1 MSCTLIACIVLET
14 DRKACGQ
21 SNQET
26 RIVGG
31 KPTGVNVRTIYIYFK
46 LNTRQS
52 MKTIVI
58 NYYDF
63 FDIFFVVAMFSNI
76 HGLHVWVCIIFI

>member
-1 MSCTLIACIVLET
+1 MSDANCLYCLET

-31 KPTGVNVRTIYIYFK
+31 KPTGVNVRINLFSQSS
-46 LNTRQS
+46 LRQS
-52 MKTIVI
+52 KAIVLI
-58 NYYDF
+58 DFIDFTYD
-63 FDIFFVVAMFSNI
+63 I
-76 HGLHVWVCIIFI
+76 

>member
-14 DRKACGQ
+14 DRKTCGQ

-31 KPTGVNVRTIYIYFK
+31 KPTGVNVRTIYI
-46 LNTRQS
+46 
-52 MKTIVI
+52 
-58 NYYDF
+58 
-63 FDIFFVVAMFSNI
+63 SN
-76 HGLHVWVCIIFI
+76 